1 MSYLT
6 QHPHTSSRLQNEK
19 AKNLGEKWEKISK
32 SLHLIELLLN
42 INAALNHYTLN
53 I

>member
-19 AKNLGEKWEKISK
+19 AKNLGEKRGKDFQK
-32 SLHLIELLLN
+32 SSFNRI
-42 INAALNHYTLN
+42 IN
-53 I
+53 